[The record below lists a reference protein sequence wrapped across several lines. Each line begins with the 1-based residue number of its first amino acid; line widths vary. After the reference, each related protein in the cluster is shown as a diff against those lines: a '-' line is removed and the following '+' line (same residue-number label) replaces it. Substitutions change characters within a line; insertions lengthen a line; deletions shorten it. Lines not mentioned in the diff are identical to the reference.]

1 MVIEKTLT
9 QARGWLACPNQCFV
23 GMLYMSNQRFIC
35 TLLLGALA
43 CLPMS
48 VLAAGK
54 CERLVATGNPQSP
67 PYLWRDAQHPL
78 QLQGASVD
86 LLQHLGRELGIEIAV
101 LDSGSWTAAQ
111 DEVRSG
117 RMDLLL
123 DTPLTLPQLEQL
135 DYVHPAPWSN
145 DTLVWVRREQ
155 ALVYNDWGSLRGY
168 KGADLRQAPSTPAFA
183 LFAQDHLNIT
193 TQAELPQALQALAQ
207 GQYDYLLAPRDGGQL
222 ALTQLG
228 LAEQL
233 QALPSALMSQSLFLG
248 LSHNSACNEPWLRG
262 QLAKKMTE
270 LLASGVPAAVLHTN
284 MARWQAQQAP
294 AVDTPIQ

>member
-1 MVIEKTLT
+1 
-9 QARGWLACPNQCFV
+9 
-23 GMLYMSNQRFIC
+23 MSNQRFIC
-35 TLLLGALA
+35 AVLLAAVA
-43 CLPMS
+43 CLPAS
-48 VLAAGK
+48 VLAVGK
-54 CERLVATGNPQSP
+54 CERLLATGNPQSP
-67 PYLWRDAQHPL
+67 PYLWRDAQHPP

-101 LDSGSWTAAQ
+101 LDTGSWAAAQ
-111 DEVRSG
+111 DEVRTG

-123 DTPLTLPQLEQL
+123 DTPLTLSQLEQL
-135 DYVHPAPWSN
+135 DYVHPAPWAD

-168 KGADLRQAPSTPAFA
+168 KGADLRQVPDTSGFAAFA
-183 LFAQDHLNIT
+183 KDNLNLTAQT
-193 TQAELPQALQALAQ
+193 ELPQALQALAQ

-222 ALTQLG
+222 ALAQLG
-228 LAEQL
+228 LTEQL
-233 QALPSALMSQSLFLG
+233 QALPTALMSQGLFLS